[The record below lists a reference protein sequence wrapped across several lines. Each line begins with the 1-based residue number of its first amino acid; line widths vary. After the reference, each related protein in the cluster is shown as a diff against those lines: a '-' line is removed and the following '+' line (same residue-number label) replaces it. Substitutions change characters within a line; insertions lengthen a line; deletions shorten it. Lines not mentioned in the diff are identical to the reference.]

1 MPESCHSKKQKK
13 NKFKRGNA
21 IWSLL
26 HDREEDQAA
35 LYRQININMNLIL
48 IVFCDE
54 VFKNIDNK
62 INIKEPFIEV
72 AECVKSPENIDQ
84 ALPLQKNES
93 QVAKS
98 FKTVPNQFFMV
109 KDVQI
114 VTVVVLNVKAHIRIW
129 DMWVIPPISNSGEE
143 ISHEW
148 RQ

>member
-1 MPESCHSKKQKK
+1 
-13 NKFKRGNA
+13 
-21 IWSLL
+21 
-26 HDREEDQAA
+26 
-35 LYRQININMNLIL
+35 MNLIL

-114 VTVVVLNVKAHIRIW
+114 VTVVVLNVKAHC
-129 DMWVIPPISNSGEE
+129 
-143 ISHEW
+143 
-148 RQ
+148 